1 MPSRAADQLLDYCK
15 SKKRI
20 CPMPMYWNRLYS
32 MLPNKK
38 FDGTNW
44 QPASPLILAAWDNSS
59 VDDKRHRLQEHILWA
74 DDHDAIFVID
84 GYLRGLSND
93 QWYYERR

>member
-32 MLPNKK
+32 MLPNKRV
-38 FDGTNW
+38 DGTEW
-44 QPASPLILAAWDNSS
+44 QPAAPLILAAWDNSS
-59 VDDKRHRLQEHILWA
+59 TDDKRNRLRDHILWA

-84 GYLRGLSND
+84 KYLRGLSND
-93 QWYYERR
+93 QWYYERQ